1 MAPLLSNQKM
11 TSEGH
16 FQDTRLIEFDI
27 GDKLTFNPG
36 DVCLVQP
43 RNSKENVEK
52 FLSLFSHFDPDK
64 RFKLMINDENVQLPP
79 DYVLKNAGYS
89 TNLRYELLLKSI
101 HTS

>member
-1 MAPLLSNQKM
+1 MAPLMVNQKM

-16 FQDTRLIEFDI
+16 FQDTRLIEFEI

-43 RNSKENVEK
+43 KNSQENVEK
-52 FLSLFSHFDPDK
+52 FLSLFSHFDMNKP
-64 RFKLMINDENVQLPP
+64 FKLVRNDENVQLPP

-89 TNLRYELLLKSI
+89 TNLR
-101 HTS
+101 

>member
-1 MAPLLSNQKM
+1 MQDLQKKDGRLFATHSFTNSN
-11 TSEGH
+11 
-16 FQDTRLIEFDI
+16 I

-64 RFKLMINDENVQLPP
+64 RFKLIINDENVQLPP
-79 DYVLKNAGYS
+79 DYALKNAGYS
-89 TNLRYELLLKSI
+89 TNLR
-101 HTS
+101 